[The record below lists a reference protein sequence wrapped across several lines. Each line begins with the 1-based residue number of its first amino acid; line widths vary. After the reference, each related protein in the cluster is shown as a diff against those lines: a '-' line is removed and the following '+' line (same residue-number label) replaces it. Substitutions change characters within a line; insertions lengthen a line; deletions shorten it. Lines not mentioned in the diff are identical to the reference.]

1 MSFASSPAQRTMP
14 RDYEDEFTFQP
25 KLNARS
31 VAMEQA
37 RVDRGEVTGRD
48 RGEYLHNKDY
58 EIKYRQE
65 IMRKRLVDEEMVG
78 CTFSPAINR
87 NGPSNRNH
95 VSVVKN
101 AQLWNERR
109 DEWRHQATE
118 QQIRKEMQ
126 ECTFQPNVNAHTAQR
141 SQYFGT
147 DAPPPMPAEDHA
159 TGFDKFVE
167 RQKAG
172 REKREEQAHAKDA
185 PVPRVET
192 WTRATTK
199 PQPFKFEHPVRVK
212 SLERPAKS
220 LEVTEKQPRGTPQYR
235 PMIESSFSQPQSASR
250 YELDIEDL
258 SRPPRERVENFLNKY
273 NPESLSRTQQTTDMM
288 ATDDQT
294 GDDYG
299 NSEQAAED
307 RYYKRMENAR
317 LKQAQKRE
325 ALKNLSGGHQEK
337 QDWTTTS
344 NGQWKGRQTLVQ
356 EFKWNKPDCQ
366 GVASLRKPV
375 PMMSARDW

>member
-1 MSFASSPAQRTMP
+1 
-14 RDYEDEFTFQP
+14 
-25 KLNARS
+25 
-31 VAMEQA
+31 MEQA

-58 EIKYRQE
+58 EIKYRHE
-65 IMRKRLVDEEMVG
+65 IMRKRLVDEEMEG
-78 CTFSPAINR
+78 CTFSPAINP
-87 NGPSNRNH
+87 GPSNRNH

-109 DEWRHQATE
+109 DEWRHQAAE

-126 ECTFQPNVNAHTAQR
+126 ECTFQPNIHISQR
-141 SQYFGT
+141 SQYFGSE
-147 DAPPPMPAEDHA
+147 APPPMPQDDHA

-172 REKREEQAHAKDA
+172 REKREEAKVAKEA
-185 PVPRVET
+185 PVARVET

-199 PQPFKFEHPVRVK
+199 PEPFKFEHPVSV
-212 SLERPAKS
+212 KS
-220 LEVTEKQPRGTPQYR
+220 LEVTNKEEQLAIQARPASASGYR
-235 PMIESSFSQPQSASR
+235 PSSSASR
-250 YELDIEDL
+250 YDQDELD
-258 SRPPRERVENFLNKY
+258 SMACPPRERVEHFLSKY
-273 NPESLSRTQQTTDMM
+273 NPESLVRLRHQRESAAAEQGTECSNT
-288 ATDDQT
+288 
-294 GDDYG
+294 
-299 NSEQAAED
+299 EQAAED

-337 QDWTTTS
+337 HDWTTTEA
-344 NGQWKGRQTLVQ
+344 GKWKGRQTLVR
-356 EFKWNKPDCQ
+356 EFKWNKPNCQ

-375 PMMSARDW
+375 PMMSADW

>member
-1 MSFASSPAQRTMP
+1 
-14 RDYEDEFTFQP
+14 
-25 KLNARS
+25 
-31 VAMEQA
+31 MEQA

-65 IMRKRLVDEEMVG
+65 IIRKRLVDEEMEG

-87 NGPSNRNH
+87 GPSNRNH

-109 DEWRHQATE
+109 DEWRHQAAE

-126 ECTFQPNVNAHTAQR
+126 ECTFQPNIHISQR
-141 SQYFGT
+141 SQYFGSEQ
-147 DAPPPMPAEDHA
+147 PPPVPQEDHA
-159 TGFDKFVE
+159 KDFDKFVE

-172 REKREEQAHAKDA
+172 REMREEANLAKEA
-185 PVPRVET
+185 PVARVET

-199 PQPFKFEHPVRVK
+199 PEPFKFEHPVRVK
-212 SLERPAKS
+212 SLERPANS
-220 LEVTEKQPRGTPQYR
+220 LEVADKQRAIRPASASGYR
-235 PMIESSFSQPQSASR
+235 PSSSAASQ
-250 YELDIEDL
+250 YEHELDTL
-258 SRPPRERVENFLNKY
+258 ARPPRERVEHFLSKY
-273 NPESLSRTQQTTDMM
+273 NPESLARLQSRRESM
-288 ATDDQT
+288 AAAAD
-294 GDDYG
+294 GAEG
-299 NSEQAAED
+299 NTEEAAED

-337 QDWTTTS
+337 QDWTTTEA
-344 NGQWKGRQTLVQ
+344 GKWKGRQTLVQ
-356 EFKWNKPDCQ
+356 EFKWNKPEKQ
-366 GVASLRKPV
+366 GVSSLRKPV
-375 PMMSARDW
+375 PMMSADW